1 MSIEMSDIW
10 RQIEKSDET
19 NRVAAGRY
27 IGYFVAEII
36 SARHEQ
42 GLSQADLA
50 KKIGAPVSRIRRMEN
65 LTSMPRIDIVFQ
77 AALALGLTLSTPG
90 GVDLMARLNH
100 ENYLAAKT
108 WKATALDLAKELG
121 ISEDEI
127 FERIIAKQERVEGDE
142 KI

>member
-1 MSIEMSDIW
+1 MSVKMNDLWNSMADD
-10 RQIEKSDET
+10 DESK
-19 NRVAAGRY
+19 RVAAGRQ
-27 IGYFVAEII
+27 IGCLIAEIK
-36 SARHEQ
+36 SARYEQ
-42 GLSQADLA
+42 GLSQAALA

-77 AALALGLTLSTPG
+77 AAFALGLILSTPRV
-90 GVDLMARLNH
+90 VDLIARRMH
-100 ENYLAAKT
+100 ENYLTAET

-127 FERIIAKQERVEGDE
+127 FERIITKQEKAEGDE